1 MAQPSNTAAG
11 VDNTFRRKFDREEY
25 LQRARE
31 RESKEAEG
39 RKKSKSSGPPV
50 QRKPLK
56 HRDYE
61 VDLESRLG
69 KTQVRL
75 HLVIR
80 MNSAGYYCS
89 VCECVVKDSAN
100 YLDHINGKKHQR
112 ALGMSMRAERST
124 LEQVQRRFEVLK
136 KRKDTGGFTEQD
148 FDERILKQQQE
159 DEEIKRQ
166 RREKKKEKNLLS
178 HFVSVCA
185 SLDRMPYAARVF
197 RQSPSP
203 NILLFNAVVRGHSLR
218 GPFLDSI
225 AAYSIMKRRGI
236 RPDEFTLASLLK
248 ACANLR
254 HLSLGLGVHKETLA
268 LGYQRFGPVRIGLLE
283 LLVQCGRMA
292 EALKLFDEMP
302 HREAI
307 AWNLMILGFSKIG
320 DLEKGLDF
328 FRRMEIMGCERTTI
342 TWNTMIS
349 CLAQGNRDKDAL
361 ELFREMTTMN
371 CTPDEATLAVILP
384 TCARLGKIDIGKWVH
399 SYAESSGLSLKSV
412 QVGNS
417 LLDFYSKCGDIER
430 ALELFERMPRKNV
443 ISYNTMI
450 LGLGLNGECKH
461 GIKLFEEMKASG
473 GINPNDSTYVGVL
486 TCCVHAGLVQTGK
499 DIFGSIVEPKVEH
512 YGCMVD
518 LLGRVGCVREAYDLI
533 RGMAVVEPSAALWSA
548 LLSGCR
554 ASGEKEIAERALNE
568 LIKLEPWNSGNYV
581 LLSNM
586 YADRGVWTGV
596 EEVRARM
603 RKNCVEKTVGQSV
616 VE

>member
-1 MAQPSNTAAG
+1 MARGGSPT
-11 VDNTFRRKFDREEY
+11 VERRLLSLLHGGHTR
-25 LQRARE
+25 
-31 RESKEAEG
+31 
-39 RKKSKSSGPPV
+39 
-50 QRKPLK
+50 
-56 HRDYE
+56 
-61 VDLESRLG
+61 SRLREIHG
-69 KTQVRL
+69 
-75 HLVIR
+75 HLFR
-80 MNSAGYYCS
+80 HDLQHSN
-89 VCECVVKDSAN
+89 K
-100 YLDHINGKKHQR
+100 
-112 ALGMSMRAERST
+112 
-124 LEQVQRRFEVLK
+124 
-136 KRKDTGGFTEQD
+136 
-148 FDERILKQQQE
+148 
-159 DEEIKRQ
+159 
-166 RREKKKEKNLLS
+166 LLS

-197 RQSPSP
+197 RQSPNPS
-203 NILLFNAVVRGHSLR
+203 ILLFNAVVRGHSLR

-225 AAYSIMKRRGI
+225 TAYSTMKRRGI
-236 RPDEFTLASLLK
+236 RPDEFTLASLHK

-254 HLSLGLGVHKETLA
+254 HLTLGLGVHKETLA
-268 LGYQRFGPVRIGLLE
+268 LGYHRFLPVRVGLLE
-283 LLVQCGRMA
+283 LLVQCEKMP

-302 HREAI
+302 QREAI
-307 AWNLMILGFSKIG
+307 VWNLMILGFSKNG

-349 CLAQGNRDKDAL
+349 CLAQGNRDEDAL
-361 ELFREMTTMN
+361 KLFREMTMMLD

-384 TCARLGKIDIGKWVH
+384 TCARLGKTGIGKWVH
-399 SYAESSGLSLKSV
+399 SYAESSGLARKSM

-417 LLDFYSKCGDIER
+417 LLDFYSKCGDIKQ

-450 LGLGLNGECKH
+450 LGLGLNGECKR
-461 GIKLFEEMKASG
+461 GIELFEEMKASG

-486 TCCVHAGLVQTGK
+486 TCCVHAGLVQMGR
-499 DIFGSIVEPKVEH
+499 DIFGSILEPKVEH

-533 RGMAVVEPSAALWSA
+533 RGMAVVEPSAAVWSA

-554 ASGEKEIAERALNE
+554 AKSGEKEIAEHALNE

-586 YADRGVWTGV
+586 YAERGVWSGV

-603 RKNCVEKTVGQSV
+603 RENCVEKTVGQSV